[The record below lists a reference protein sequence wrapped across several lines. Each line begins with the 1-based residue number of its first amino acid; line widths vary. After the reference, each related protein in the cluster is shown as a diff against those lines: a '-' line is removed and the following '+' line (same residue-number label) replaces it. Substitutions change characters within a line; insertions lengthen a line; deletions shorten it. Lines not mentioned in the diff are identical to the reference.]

1 MLSQDRSG
9 GRVWAGRMGS
19 RGWLA
24 GAALAVIAILG
35 GGPVLAAG
43 PPNDAFGAARPIAL
57 TEHVELETG
66 GATLQDREPRP
77 ACNRG
82 AGASVWF
89 TFTPKEDGRYAADTF
104 ESGYDTVVAVYKGG
118 WLGGL
123 KPLACSDDAGG
134 PTSYAIFNARAGIPY
149 RIQVTGDRARTGS
162 LDLVLGYAPDVTGP
176 RIRGPVS
183 TLVTGVPM
191 GRATVTRWSARDKQ
205 SGVARYEV
213 QVSRDGGRFEPI
225 TLDPE
230 TARSVAGPLL
240 RGRRVQV
247 RVRAWNHQLMPSTWS
262 VGPAFIPRVI
272 QEDSPDVTTKGAWV
286 QRAAAS
292 ASGGSTLWSVQPGA
306 RATVRVTARTVA
318 IVAPRGPRRGE
329 ATILLDGTAVATV
342 DLGAA
347 ERQPRTVVFA
357 RSFPDVG
364 QHTVTIE
371 VVGTPGRA
379 RVDLDAVVIHAAAR

>member
-1 MLSQDRSG
+1 MLSQDMSG

-57 TEHVELETG
+57 AEHVELETG
-66 GATLQDREPRP
+66 GATLQDREPKP

-225 TLDPE
+225 TLDPGDRPQRGR
-230 TARSVAGPLL
+230 TPPARSARAGPRPCLE
-240 RGRRVQV
+240 
-247 RVRAWNHQLMPSTWS
+247 P
-262 VGPAFIPRVI
+262 PA
-272 QEDSPDVTTKGAWV
+272 DA
-286 QRAAAS
+286 
-292 ASGGSTLWSVQPGA
+292 
-306 RATVRVTARTVA
+306 
-318 IVAPRGPRRGE
+318 
-329 ATILLDGTAVATV
+329 LDLV
-342 DLGAA
+342 
-347 ERQPRTVVFA
+347 
-357 RSFPDVG
+357 
-364 QHTVTIE
+364 
-371 VVGTPGRA
+371 GRA
-379 RVDLDAVVIHAAAR
+379 RVHAPGHPGGQRGRDHQGRLGPARGRLRIGWQHPVVGAAGRTRHGQGDSANGRESWHPVARGEARPRSCWTARPWPRSIWVPPSGSPARWSSHAHSRTWGSTRSRSRSWAPPGALAWTSTPW